1 MSNDDTAIR
10 NLGHEGGER
19 LGNVFIREPMEPVAP
34 NALLVELIGY
44 RVAVRDVVMAAM
56 KGRVEAG
63 NLRSS
68 GKLART
74 VLIDARLCGWCNGAS
89 GIKRSSRAT
98 TLWSIRTGRS

>member
-44 RVAVRDVVMAAM
+44 R
-56 KGRVEAG
+56 
-63 NLRSS
+63 
-68 GKLART
+68 
-74 VLIDARLCGWCNGAS
+74 I
-89 GIKRSSRAT
+89 
-98 TLWSIRTGRS
+98 